1 PLSLIVWSLSIIREV
16 IKIWNRVAHFLC
28 DQYPKN
34 GSILDYQIHTGLL
47 KKEKYSHQEVRRLQ
61 LLLNEPDKAKNVFF
75 KSPRTSEKKVDKYG
89 VVFS

>member
-34 GSILDYQIHTGLL
+34 GSILDYQIQIIAATIPMSNIGVHPSNIKASILFLPLHILIKQTGAFV
-47 KKEKYSHQEVRRLQ
+47 EISHQ
-61 LLLNEPDKAKNVFF
+61 LL
-75 KSPRTSEKKVDKYG
+75 
-89 VVFS
+89 